1 MSKLRIGVIFGGKSG
16 EKEVSLATGRY
27 VYSLL
32 DKEKFI
38 GVPIFMDQNGAIW
51 EIADKLILLNS
62 TRDVESRLKK
72 DAKKIRFEELSE
84 KADLIFNAL
93 LGKYGEDGCIQ
104 GVFELLKIPYT
115 GSGVLASALGMDKHY
130 HRILLESKGFK
141 VAKGMIV
148 YKEDWKNQKRL
159 VEIKNEIIN
168 NIKLP
173 CVVKPTREGSSLGVS
188 VVKIEEH
195 LNGAIEKAFAFDIEV
210 IIEEYLKGMEFTC
223 VVWGNE
229 NPIALIP
236 TEVAFTGDFFDYESK
251 YMPGKTQ
258 TITPARVSP
267 EILEKIKKTA
277 EEIYK
282 LIGIKGYGRVD
293 GFVVKDEIYVTEPHT
308 GSIMVPS
315 SFVFQQAS
323 QYRIEL
329 EDKFTGKK
337 IKTPLS
343 PGKLVTKIIEQAEDA
358 HKYKKGPL

>member
-1 MSKLRIGVIFGGKSG
+1 MNKLRIGVIFGGRSG
-16 EKEVSLATGRY
+16 EREVSLATGRY

-38 GVPIFMDQNGAIW
+38 GVPIYMDKLGQIW
-51 EIADKLILLNS
+51 LINEKLILLNS
-62 TRDVESRLKK
+62 TKDVDSRITHE
-72 DAKKIRFEELSE
+72 AKRIRFEELAE
-84 KADLIFNAL
+84 KIDLMFNAL

-104 GVFELLKIPYT
+104 GVLELLFIPYT
-115 GSGVLASALGMDKHY
+115 GSGVLASALGMDKKY
-130 HRILLESKGFK
+130 HRILLESKDFK
-141 VAKGMIV
+141 IAKGL
-148 YKEDWKNQKRL
+148 YFSKYQYNQQSA
-159 VEIKNEIIN
+159 ISNQEIIKE
-168 NIKLP
+168 IGLP

-188 VVKIEEH
+188 VVKKEEH
-195 LNGAIEKAFAFDIEV
+195 LKGAIEKALEYDNEV
-210 IIEEYLKGMEFTC
+210 IVEEYLKGMEFTC
-223 VVWGNE
+223 VVYGNE
-229 NPIALIP
+229 KPVALTP

-258 TITPARVSP
+258 TITPARVKP

-277 EEIYK
+277 EEVYN

-293 GFVVKDEIYVTEPHT
+293 GFVVGEDIYITEPHT

-329 EDKFTGKK
+329 EDKYTGKK

-343 PGKLVTKIIEQAEDA
+343 PGKLVTKIIEQAQEA
-358 HKYKKGPL
+358 HKNKKGPL

>member
-1 MSKLRIGVIFGGKSG
+1 MKVRIGVIFGGKSA
-16 EKEVSLATGRY
+16 EREVSLATGRY

-38 GVPIFMDQNGAIW
+38 GIPLYLDQKGNIW

-62 TRDVESRLKK
+62 TRDVDSRLEKE
-72 DAKKIRFEELSE
+72 AKKIRFEDLKE
-84 KADLIFNAL
+84 KIDAMFITL

-104 GVFELLKIPYT
+104 GVLELLKIPYT

-141 VAKGMIV
+141 IAKGLTIN
-148 YKEDWKNQKRL
+148 KKNYELRIMNYEE
-159 VEIKNEIIN
+159 EITSKIG
-168 NIKLP
+168 LP
-173 CVVKPTREGSSLGVS
+173 CVIKPTREGSSLGVS
-188 VVKIEEH
+188 VVKKENQLES
-195 LNGAIEKAFAFDIEV
+195 AINKAFEFDTEV
-210 IIEEYLKGMEFTC
+210 VIEEYLKGLEFTC

-229 NPIALIP
+229 KPIALSP

-267 EILEKIKKTA
+267 EILEKIKKIA
-277 EEIYK
+277 QEVYQ
-282 LIGIKGYGRVD
+282 LVGIKGYGRVD
-293 GFVVKDEIYVTEPHT
+293 GFVVKNEIYITEPHT

-323 QYRIEL
+323 QYKIDL

-337 IKTPLS
+337 IRTSLS
-343 PGKLVTKIIEQAEDA
+343 PTKLVTKIIEQAQEA
-358 HKYKKGPL
+358 HQNKKGPL